1 MVVEKVDFMI
11 FNVIFFG
18 IIKVKC
24 EGIKMENGDD
34 EIIIVENVIIII
46 EGGGERRESGKLC
59 GEVKNE
65 N

>member
-11 FNVIFFG
+11 FNVKFFG

-46 EGGGERRESGKLC
+46 EGGERRESGKLC